1 MFILQSNIIPLLGV
15 AETKQGGRPENQDDL
30 GFVETSLGFLLVV
43 CDGMGGGPGGK
54 TASYIAKYEIM
65 KSLCECDSQMQ
76 RGSALRMAI
85 GKANDALADKV
96 RQIPALAGMGATLV
110 AILINR
116 QSAVI
121 AHVGDSRCYRI
132 HKNRMVFCTQDHS
145 LVGEL
150 VRKKVLTPE
159 QARTSPQSNIVS
171 RNLGHPINN
180 VPQID
185 EVPFKKGD
193 RFVLCTDGVWGAMP
207 HEMLVKR
214 LVAKDAVQKIVGN
227 LSLEI
232 DQIGF
237 SEGGHHDNHTLG
249 IIELKCDSLMKD
261 KKDFYKRILQIFSL
275 LVIVVGAV
283 LLFST
288 HKETSQ
294 PIASNPGL
302 STPAGAAG
310 MGGGE
315 QQPTADS
322 SHPKDTVKQRI
333 LKPIEQI
340 RDSLSKDSAKHN
352 SKTKKDSV
360 NKNVDKKKE
369 SVQEKKI
376 AKTKAVC
383 KALDKINEHLDS
395 MLSCK
400 GKKGEVKVKNE
411 KRLEKIKTLM
421 KQIKDKDLPQAG
433 ESVWTGT
440 KEYIDKNAVEMVKES
455 PKDKNKVEGYVTS
468 VGAQKII
475 RRVKKNVERLNNI
488 IRYGNDKTS
497 R

>member
-30 GFVETSLGFLLVV
+30 GFVETPLGFLLVI

-76 RGSALRMAI
+76 RSSALRMAI

-96 RQIPALAGMGATLV
+96 RLVPALAGMGATLV

-132 HKNRMVFCTQDHS
+132 HKKRMVFCTQDHS

-159 QARTSPQSNIVS
+159 QARTSPQSNVVS
-171 RNLGHPINN
+171 RNLGHPVNN

-185 EVPFKKGD
+185 EIPFKKGD

-207 HEMLVKR
+207 HEMLLKR
-214 LVAKDAVQKIVGN
+214 LVAKDAIKNIVDN

-237 SEGGHHDNHTLG
+237 SKGGHHDNHTLG
-249 IIELKCDSLMKD
+249 VIELQCDSLMKD
-261 KKDFYKRILQIFSL
+261 KMDFYKRLLFIFSL
-275 LVIVVGAV
+275 LVVIVGVV
-283 LLFST
+283 LLFPT
-288 HKETSQ
+288 KKYVTK
-294 PIASNPGL
+294 PVASSSGISNY
-302 STPAGAAG
+302 S
-310 MGGGE
+310 GGIKAESGE
-315 QQPTADS
+315 QQPTM
-322 SHPKDTVKQRI
+322 DTDT
-333 LKPIEQI
+333 LKP
-340 RDSLSKDSAKHN
+340 RDSENLELIPIKKIQDSLRKDSDKHVDKT
-352 SKTKKDSV
+352 SRKDSISKKGQTLQKKKVDKTKNICRS
-360 NKNVDKKKE
+360 
-369 SVQEKKI
+369 
-376 AKTKAVC
+376 
-383 KALDKINEHLDS
+383 LDKISEHLDS
-395 MLSCK
+395 MQSCK
-400 GKKGEVKVKNE
+400 GKKIGEVKVKNE
-411 KRLEKIKTLM
+411 KCLDKINKLL
-421 KQIKDKDLPQAG
+421 KQIKDGDMPSAG
-433 ESVWTGT
+433 KSVWNGI
-440 KEYIDKNAVEMVKES
+440 KQYIDKNADVMVKES
-455 PKDKNKVEGYVTS
+455 KNKTGFYVADSEART
-468 VGAQKII
+468 VIKT
-475 RRVKKNVERLNNI
+475 VKKNVERLNNI
-488 IRYGNDKTS
+488 IKNGNDKTS

>member
-30 GFVETSLGFLLVV
+30 GFVETPLGFLLVV

-65 KSLCECDSQMQ
+65 KSLCECDPQMQ
-76 RGSALRMAI
+76 RGSALRMAV
-85 GKANDALADKV
+85 GKANDALAGKV

-261 KKDFYKRILQIFSL
+261 KDFYKRILQIFSL

-294 PIASNPGL
+294 PIASSPGL

-310 MGGGE
+310 MGGE

-322 SHPKDTVKQRI
+322 SYPKDTVKQRI

-395 MLSCK
+395 ILSCK

-468 VGAQKII
+468 IGAQKII
-475 RRVKKNVERLNNI
+475 RIVKKNVERLNNI

>member
-1 MFILQSNIIPLLGV
+1 MFIFQSNIIPFLGV

-30 GFVETSLGFLLVV
+30 GFVETPLGFLLVV

-65 KSLCECDSQMQ
+65 KSLCECDPQMQ
-76 RGSALRMAI
+76 RSSALRMAV

-96 RQIPALAGMGATLV
+96 RQVPALAGMGATLV
-110 AILINR
+110 VILINR

-132 HKNRMVFCTQDHS
+132 HKKQMVFCTQDHS

-159 QARTSPQSNIVS
+159 QARTSPQSNVVS
-171 RNLGHPINN
+171 RNLGHPVNN

-214 LVAKDAVQKIVGN
+214 LVARDAIQKIVGN

-237 SEGGHHDNHTLG
+237 SKGGHHDNHTLG
-249 IIELKCDSLMKD
+249 VIELQCDSLMKD
-261 KKDFYKRILQIFSL
+261 KMDFYKRILLMFSL
-275 LVIVVGAV
+275 LVIVVGVAF
-283 LLFST
+283 LFPTKKDVTKPVASSSEVST
-288 HKETSQ
+288 SMGRTEVGSEGQQPAMDTSQ
-294 PIASNPGL
+294 PS
-302 STPAGAAG
+302 
-310 MGGGE
+310 
-315 QQPTADS
+315 DS
-322 SHPKDTVKQRI
+322 RNQKLVPIKDIQ
-333 LKPIEQI
+333 
-340 RDSLSKDSAKHN
+340 DSWRKDSAKHN
-352 SKTKKDSV
+352 GNTKKDSV
-360 NKNVDKKKE
+360 DKKINKKE
-369 SVQEKKI
+369 ETLQDKK
-376 AKTKAVC
+376 ADKSKAIC
-383 KALDKINEHLDS
+383 KSLDKINENLDS

-400 GKKGEVKVKNE
+400 SEKTGEVSAKNK
-411 KRLEKIKTLM
+411 KRLGKINSLL
-421 KQIKDKDLPQAG
+421 KQIKHSEIPSDG
-433 ESVWTGT
+433 VSIWNGT
-440 KEYIDKNAVEMVKES
+440 RQYIDKNADVMIKES
-455 PKDKNKVEGYVTS
+455 KKEDGLYVTDS
-468 VGAQKII
+468 EARTVIKT
-475 RRVKKNVERLNNI
+475 VEKNVKRLNNI
-488 IRYGNDKTS
+488 IRNGNDKTS

>member
-30 GFVETSLGFLLVV
+30 GFVETPLGFLLVI

-261 KKDFYKRILQIFSL
+261 KDFYKRILQIFSL

-294 PIASNPGL
+294 PIASSPGL

-322 SHPKDTVKQRI
+322 SYPKDTVKQRI

-400 GKKGEVKVKNE
+400 GKKGEVKVENE

-433 ESVWTGT
+433 ESVWMGT

-468 VGAQKII
+468 IGAQKII
-475 RRVKKNVERLNNI
+475 RIVKKNVERLNNI

>member
-30 GFVETSLGFLLVV
+30 GFVETPLGFLLVI

-76 RGSALRMAI
+76 RNSALRMAI

-96 RQIPALAGMGATLV
+96 RLMPALAGMGATLV

-132 HKNRMVFCTQDHS
+132 HKKQMVFCTQDHS

-159 QARTSPQSNIVS
+159 QARTSPQSNVVS
-171 RNLGHPINN
+171 RNLGHPVNN

-207 HEMLVKR
+207 HEMLLKR
-214 LVAKDAVQKIVGN
+214 LVAKDAIKKIVGN

-237 SEGGHHDNHTLG
+237 SKGGHHDNHTLG
-249 IIELKCDSLMKD
+249 VIELQCDSLMKD
-261 KKDFYKRILQIFSL
+261 KIGFCKRLLLIFSL
-275 LVIVVGAV
+275 LVVIAGVV
-283 LLFST
+283 LLFPT
-288 HKETSQ
+288 KKDVAK
-294 PIASNPGL
+294 PVASISGV
-302 STPAGAAG
+302 SYS
-310 MGGGE
+310 GGIEAECGD
-315 QQPTADS
+315 QQPTMITDTLQLRDS
-322 SHPKDTVKQRI
+322 AK
-333 LKPIEQI
+333 LKLVPIKNI
-340 RDSLSKDSAKHN
+340 RDSLR
-352 SKTKKDSV
+352 KDSV
-360 NKNVDKKKE
+360 KHVDKVSKKN
-369 SVQEKKI
+369 SVNKKGQTLQEKKVDK
-376 AKTKAVC
+376 AKTIC
-383 KALDKINEHLDS
+383 KSLDKISVHLDS
-395 MLSCK
+395 MLSCT
-400 GKKGEVKVKNE
+400 GKKLGEVKAKNE
-411 KRLEKIKTLM
+411 KYLDKINKLL
-421 KQIKDKDLPQAG
+421 KEIKDRDIPSAG
-433 ESVWTGT
+433 VSLWNGT
-440 KEYIDKNAVEMVKES
+440 NEYIVRNSKVMVKES
-455 PKDKNKVEGYVTS
+455 KNKDGFYVTASDARNVIKTIKNKVEH
-468 VGAQKII
+468 
-475 RRVKKNVERLNNI
+475 LNNI
-488 IRYGNDKTS
+488 IRNGNDKTS

>member
-30 GFVETSLGFLLVV
+30 GFVETPLGFLLVI

-261 KKDFYKRILQIFSL
+261 KDFYKRILQIFSL

-294 PIASNPGL
+294 PIASSPGL

-322 SHPKDTVKQRI
+322 SYPKDTVKQRI

-400 GKKGEVKVKNE
+400 GKKGEVKVENE

-468 VGAQKII
+468 IGAQKII
-475 RRVKKNVERLNNI
+475 RIVKKNVERLNNI